1 MQDFLQR
8 FKVGHILRPSLAPTL
23 TKVRQVE
30 LEAGDCEGRLPLL
43 FWTLIVVLGNFN
55 SVQVQVDHL
64 PIACMNIGITVYPT
78 YGGSGIVGSE
88 LGMELAK
95 RGHTVHFIS
104 SALPTRLTELSERV
118 RFHEV
123 EMMSYPLFEHQPYT
137 LALATKMATVAETE
151 NLDLLHVHYA
161 IPHSISGI
169 LARESLK
176 PKRRLPV
183 ITTLHGTDITLVG
196 ADRSYLPI
204 TRYGI
209 VQSDGVTA
217 ISQYLKE
224 ATRESFQ
231 FDDIRVI
238 PNFVCQHDYQ
248 RHPVEALRRELAPAG
263 ETLLVHVSNFRP
275 VKRPVDCVE
284 ILARVLKNHGQAR
297 LVMVGDGSERPNAE
311 HRARCL
317 NIADKCS
324 FVGKQPNIVD
334 YLSAADVLLL
344 PSEQESF
351 GLAALEAMAC
361 EVPVIASRV
370 GGIPEVVTDG
380 ETGFLSKV
388 GDVAKMADD
397 AARLVGDEKLRHKMG
412 AAARA
417 SAISRYRTDIVIPQY
432 IEFYQEVLS
441 RN

>member
-1 MQDFLQR
+1 
-8 FKVGHILRPSLAPTL
+8 
-23 TKVRQVE
+23 
-30 LEAGDCEGRLPLL
+30 
-43 FWTLIVVLGNFN
+43 
-55 SVQVQVDHL
+55 
-64 PIACMNIGITVYPT
+64 MNIGITVYPT

-88 LGMELAK
+88 LGKELAA
-95 RGHTVHFIS
+95 RGHTVHFIA
-104 SALPTRLTELSERV
+104 SALPTRLTELNERV

-137 LALATKMATVAETE
+137 LALATKMATVAQEE

-161 IPHSISGI
+161 IPHSISAI

-176 PKRRLPV
+176 PQRPLPV

-217 ISQYLKE
+217 ISHYLKQ
-224 ATRESFQ
+224 ATKEIFQ
-231 FDDIRVI
+231 FDEIAVI
-238 PNFVCQHDYQ
+238 PNFVCQTDYQ
-248 RHPVEALRRELAPAG
+248 RLPDYSLRKSLAPG
-263 ETLLVHVSNFRP
+263 DEPLLVHVSNFRP

-284 ILARVLKNHGQAR
+284 ILAHVLKKGIKTR
-297 LVMVGDGSERPNAE
+297 LVMVGDGSERTNVE

-317 NIADKCS
+317 GVFEQCS
-324 FVGKQPNIVD
+324 FVGKQPRIAD
-334 YLSAADVLLL
+334 YLSVSDVLLL

-361 EVPVIASRV
+361 EVPVIACRV

-380 ETGFLSKV
+380 ETGFLSDV
-388 GDVAKMADD
+388 GDIEKMAAD
-397 AARLVGDEKLRHKMG
+397 AANLLANEKLRSEMG
-412 AAARA
+412 KRARE

-432 IEFYQEVLS
+432 IDFYHQVLAKGAK
-441 RN
+441 

>member
-1 MQDFLQR
+1 
-8 FKVGHILRPSLAPTL
+8 
-23 TKVRQVE
+23 
-30 LEAGDCEGRLPLL
+30 
-43 FWTLIVVLGNFN
+43 
-55 SVQVQVDHL
+55 
-64 PIACMNIGITVYPT
+64 MNIGITVYPT

-88 LGMELAK
+88 LGKELAV

-104 SALPTRLTELSERV
+104 SALPTRLTELNERV

-151 NLDLLHVHYA
+151 NLDLIHVHYA
-161 IPHSISGI
+161 IPHSISAI

-176 PKRRLPV
+176 PNRRLPV

-217 ISQYLKE
+217 ISHYLKN
-224 ATRESFQ
+224 ATKEIFH
-231 FDDIRVI
+231 FDDISVI
-238 PNFVCQHDYQ
+238 PNFVCASDYQ
-248 RHPVEALRRELAPAG
+248 RHPVDELRKTLSPGGEA
-263 ETLLVHVSNFRP
+263 LLVHVSNFRP

-284 ILARVLKNHGQAR
+284 IFGRVLKKVTNVR
-297 LVMVGDGSERPNAE
+297 LVMVGDGSERMSAE
-311 HRARCL
+311 HRAQCL
-317 NIADKCS
+317 GIYEKCS

-334 YLSAADVLLL
+334 YLSASDVLLL

-380 ETGFLSKV
+380 ETGFLSEV

-397 AARLVGDEKLRHKMG
+397 AARLLADPDRRQSMG
-412 AAARA
+412 VRARE
-417 SAISRYRTDIVIPQY
+417 SALSRYRTDIVIPQY
-432 IEFYQEVLS
+432 IQFYETVLAKS
-441 RN
+441 SGEAK

>member
-1 MQDFLQR
+1 
-8 FKVGHILRPSLAPTL
+8 
-23 TKVRQVE
+23 
-30 LEAGDCEGRLPLL
+30 
-43 FWTLIVVLGNFN
+43 
-55 SVQVQVDHL
+55 
-64 PIACMNIGITVYPT
+64 MNIGITVYPT

-88 LGMELAK
+88 LGKELAA

-104 SALPTRLTELSERV
+104 SSLPTRLTELNERV

-176 PKRRLPV
+176 PKRYLPV

-217 ISQYLKE
+217 ISHYLKE
-224 ATRESFQ
+224 ATKESFQ
-231 FDDIRVI
+231 FDDIEVI
-238 PNFVCQHDYQ
+238 PNFICQTDYA
-248 RHPVEALRRELAPAG
+248 RHPVNALRSTLAPQG
-263 ETLLVHVSNFRP
+263 EPLLVHVSTFRP
-275 VKRPVDCVE
+275 VKRPGDCIE
-284 ILARVLKNHGQAR
+284 ILARVLQQGISTR
-297 LVMVGDGSERPNAE
+297 LVMVGDGAERTNLE
-311 HRARCL
+311 HRARSL
-317 NIADKCS
+317 GVYDKCI
-324 FVGKQPNIVD
+324 FVGKQPKIVD

-361 EVPVIASRV
+361 EVPVVASRV

-380 ETGFLSKV
+380 ETGFLSEV
-388 GDVAKMADD
+388 GDVDKMSVD
-397 AARLVGDEKLRHKMG
+397 AARLLSDPTLRREMG
-412 AAARA
+412 KRARE

-432 IEFYQEVLS
+432 IDFYNRVLVKKGIK
-441 RN
+441 

>member
-1 MQDFLQR
+1 
-8 FKVGHILRPSLAPTL
+8 
-23 TKVRQVE
+23 
-30 LEAGDCEGRLPLL
+30 
-43 FWTLIVVLGNFN
+43 
-55 SVQVQVDHL
+55 
-64 PIACMNIGITVYPT
+64 MNIGITVYPT

-88 LGMELAK
+88 LGKELAE

-104 SALPTRLTELSERV
+104 SSLPTRLTQLNERV

-161 IPHSISGI
+161 IPHSISAI

-217 ISQYLKE
+217 ISHYLKA
-224 ATRESFQ
+224 ATKEIFQ
-231 FDDIRVI
+231 FDDIEVI
-238 PNFVCQHDYQ
+238 PNFVCQSEYA
-248 RHPVEALRRELAPAG
+248 RHPVDDLRAALSPAG
-263 ETLLVHVSNFRP
+263 GPLLVHVSNFRP

-284 ILARVLKNHGQAR
+284 ILARVLAKGIKAR
-297 LVMVGDGSERPNAE
+297 LVMVGDGSERTNVE

-317 NIADKCS
+317 KVFDDCV
-324 FVGKQPNIVD
+324 FVGKQPKIVD
-334 YLSAADVLLL
+334 YLSASDVLLL

-370 GGIPEVVTDG
+370 GGIPEVVEDG

-388 GDVAKMADD
+388 GDVEKMAND
-397 AARLVGDEKLRHKMG
+397 AGRLLADPELRSKMG
-412 AAARA
+412 QRARE
-417 SAISRYRTDIVIPQY
+417 SAISRYRTDLVIPRY
-432 IEFYQEVLS
+432 IEFYERVLS
-441 RN
+441 KGSWKE

>member
-1 MQDFLQR
+1 M
-8 FKVGHILRPSLAPTL
+8 
-23 TKVRQVE
+23 
-30 LEAGDCEGRLPLL
+30 
-43 FWTLIVVLGNFN
+43 
-55 SVQVQVDHL
+55 
-64 PIACMNIGITVYPT
+64 
-78 YGGSGIVGSE
+78 GSE
-88 LGMELAK
+88 LGKELAA

-104 SALPTRLTELSERV
+104 SSLPTRLTVLNERV

-137 LALATKMATVAETE
+137 LALATKMAKVAETE

-161 IPHSISGI
+161 IPHSISAI

-176 PKRRLPV
+176 PNRYLPV

-217 ISQYLKE
+217 ISHYLKE
-224 ATRESFQ
+224 ATKEIFQ
-231 FDDIRVI
+231 FDDIEVI
-238 PNFVCQHDYQ
+238 PNFICQTEYA
-248 RHPVEALRRELAPAG
+248 RHPVAELRSSLAPKG
-263 ETLLVHVSNFRP
+263 EPLLVHVSNFRP

-284 ILARVLKNHGQAR
+284 ILARVSEKGIDTR
-297 LVMVGDGSERPNAE
+297 LIMVGDGSERTNVE

-317 NIADKCS
+317 GVHEKCV

-370 GGIPEVVTDG
+370 GGIPEVITDG
-380 ETGFLSKV
+380 ETGFLSEV
-388 GDVAKMADD
+388 GDVEKMAED
-397 AARLVGDEKLRHKMG
+397 AGRLLSDPMLRRGMGKRARE
-412 AAARA
+412 
-417 SAISRYRTDIVIPQY
+417 SAVARYRTDIVIPKY
-432 IEFYQEVLS
+432 IEFYERVLKKA
-441 RN
+441 REAV

>member
-1 MQDFLQR
+1 
-8 FKVGHILRPSLAPTL
+8 
-23 TKVRQVE
+23 
-30 LEAGDCEGRLPLL
+30 
-43 FWTLIVVLGNFN
+43 
-55 SVQVQVDHL
+55 
-64 PIACMNIGITVYPT
+64 MNIGITVYPT

-88 LGMELAK
+88 LGKELAQ

-104 SALPTRLTELSERV
+104 SSLPTRLTELNERV
-118 RFHEV
+118 HFHEV

-137 LALATKMATVAETE
+137 LALATKMSTVAETE

-161 IPHSISGI
+161 IPHSISAI

-176 PKRRLPV
+176 PKRYLPV

-217 ISQYLKE
+217 ISHYLKQ
-224 ATRESFQ
+224 ATKEIFH
-231 FDDIRVI
+231 FDEITVI
-238 PNFVCQHDYQ
+238 PNFVCQSEYA
-248 RHPVEALRRELAPAG
+248 RHPVEELRSSLSPKG
-263 ETLLVHVSNFRP
+263 EPLLVHVSNFRP

-284 ILARVLKNHGQAR
+284 ILARVLKKGISSR
-297 LVMVGDGSERPNAE
+297 LVMVGDGSERTNVE

-317 NIADKCS
+317 GVNDKCV
-324 FVGKQPNIVD
+324 FVGKQPKIVD
-334 YLSAADVLLL
+334 YLSASDVLLL

-370 GGIPEVVTDG
+370 GGVPEVVTDG
-380 ETGFLSKV
+380 ETGFLSEV
-388 GDVAKMADD
+388 GDVEKMAED
-397 AARLVGDEKLRHKMG
+397 AARLLTDAALRREMG
-412 AAARA
+412 KRARE
-417 SAISRYRTDIVIPQY
+417 SALSRYRTDIIIPRY
-432 IEFYQEVLS
+432 IEFYEHVLS
-441 RN
+441 KTSGAV

>member
-1 MQDFLQR
+1 
-8 FKVGHILRPSLAPTL
+8 
-23 TKVRQVE
+23 
-30 LEAGDCEGRLPLL
+30 
-43 FWTLIVVLGNFN
+43 
-55 SVQVQVDHL
+55 
-64 PIACMNIGITVYPT
+64 MNIGITVYPT

-88 LGMELAK
+88 LGKELAA

-104 SALPTRLTELSERV
+104 SALPTRLTELNERV

-176 PKRRLPV
+176 PKRYLPV

-217 ISQYLKE
+217 ISNYLKE
-224 ATRESFQ
+224 ATREIFHV
-231 FDDIRVI
+231 DDIKVI
-238 PNFVCQHDYQ
+238 PNFVCQTDYQ
-248 RHPVEALRRELAPAG
+248 RQPVESLRESLSKDGEPLLA
-263 ETLLVHVSNFRP
+263 HVSNFRP

-284 ILARVLKNHGQAR
+284 ILFRVLKKGIKTR
-297 LVMVGDGSERPNAE
+297 LVMVGDGSERTNAE

-317 NIADKCS
+317 GIYEHCS
-324 FVGKQPNIVD
+324 FVGKQPRIVD
-334 YLSAADVLLL
+334 YLSVSDVLLL

-370 GGIPEVVTDG
+370 GGLPEVVTDG
-380 ETGFLSKV
+380 ENGYLSPV
-388 GDVAKMADD
+388 GDVDKMAAD
-397 AARLVGDEKLRHKMG
+397 AARLLTDDKLRRGMG
-412 AAARA
+412 QHARE
-417 SAISRYRTDIVIPQY
+417 SAIDRYRTDVVIPQY
-432 IEFYQEVLS
+432 IEFYEQIIASQSV
-441 RN
+441 

>member
-1 MQDFLQR
+1 
-8 FKVGHILRPSLAPTL
+8 
-23 TKVRQVE
+23 
-30 LEAGDCEGRLPLL
+30 
-43 FWTLIVVLGNFN
+43 
-55 SVQVQVDHL
+55 
-64 PIACMNIGITVYPT
+64 MNIGITVYPT

-88 LGMELAK
+88 LGKELAA

-104 SALPTRLTELSERV
+104 SSLPTRLTELSDRV

-123 EMMSYPLFEHQPYT
+123 EMMSYPLFEHQPYS

-161 IPHSISGI
+161 IPHSISAI
-169 LARESLK
+169 LARESIK
-176 PKRRLPV
+176 PNRYLPV

-217 ISQYLKE
+217 ISHYLKD
-224 ATRESFQ
+224 ATKEIFQ
-231 FDDIRVI
+231 FDDIEVI
-238 PNFVCQHDYQ
+238 PNFVCQKDYK
-248 RHPVEALRRELAPAG
+248 RHSVDALRKELAPDG
-263 ETLLVHVSNFRP
+263 EPLLVHVSNFRP

-284 ILARVLKNHGQAR
+284 ILAGVLKRGIKTR
-297 LVMVGDGSERPNAE
+297 LIMVGDGSERTNAE

-317 NIADKCS
+317 GVFEQCS
-324 FVGKQPNIVD
+324 FVGKQAKIVD

-370 GGIPEVVTDG
+370 GGLPEVVTDG
-380 ETGFLSKV
+380 ETGFLSEV
-388 GDVAKMADD
+388 GDVDKMAAD
-397 AARLVGDEKLRHKMG
+397 AGRLLADAEMRGEMGQRARE
-412 AAARA
+412 
-417 SAISRYRTDIVIPQY
+417 SAISRYRTEVVIPKY
-432 IEFYQEVLS
+432 LAFYEKVLAKS
-441 RN
+441 PR

>member
-1 MQDFLQR
+1 
-8 FKVGHILRPSLAPTL
+8 
-23 TKVRQVE
+23 
-30 LEAGDCEGRLPLL
+30 
-43 FWTLIVVLGNFN
+43 
-55 SVQVQVDHL
+55 
-64 PIACMNIGITVYPT
+64 MNIGITVYPT

-88 LGMELAK
+88 LGKELAA
-95 RGHTVHFIS
+95 RDHTVHFIS
-104 SALPTRLTELSERV
+104 SALPTRLTKLSRRV
-118 RFHEV
+118 QFHEV

-137 LALATKMATVAETE
+137 LALATKMAEVAETE

-161 IPHSISGI
+161 IPHSISAI
-169 LARESLK
+169 LARESLR
-176 PKRRLPV
+176 PNRRLPV

-217 ISQYLKE
+217 ISHYLKD
-224 ATRESFQ
+224 ATKEIFQ

-238 PNFVCQHDYQ
+238 PNFVCGSDYS
-248 RHPVEALRRELAPAG
+248 RHPVDDLRQSLAPNG
-263 ETLLVHVSNFRP
+263 ESLLVHVSNFRP
-275 VKRPVDCVE
+275 VKRPLDCVE
-284 ILARVLKNHGQAR
+284 IFARVLKEISQVR
-297 LVMVGDGSERPNAE
+297 LVMVGDGSERMNVE

-317 NIADKCS
+317 GIYEKCS

-370 GGIPEVVTDG
+370 GGIPEVVNDG
-380 ETGFLSKV
+380 ETGFLSEV
-388 GDVAKMADD
+388 ADVDKMARD
-397 AARLVGDEKLRHKMG
+397 AVRLLAEPELLRKMG
-412 AAARA
+412 TRAREL
-417 SAISRYRTDIVIPQY
+417 SLERYRTDIVIPQY
-432 IEFYQEVLS
+432 IEFYESVLA
-441 RN
+441 RAA

>member
-1 MQDFLQR
+1 
-8 FKVGHILRPSLAPTL
+8 
-23 TKVRQVE
+23 
-30 LEAGDCEGRLPLL
+30 
-43 FWTLIVVLGNFN
+43 
-55 SVQVQVDHL
+55 
-64 PIACMNIGITVYPT
+64 MNIGITVYPT

-88 LGMELAK
+88 LGKELAA
-95 RGHTVHFIS
+95 RGHTVHFIA
-104 SALPTRLTELSERV
+104 SALPTRLTELNERV

-137 LALATKMATVAETE
+137 LALATKMAKVAETE

-161 IPHSISGI
+161 IPHSISAI

-176 PKRRLPV
+176 PTRYLPV

-217 ISQYLKE
+217 ISHYLKE
-224 ATRESFQ
+224 ATKEIFQ
-231 FDDIRVI
+231 FDDIAVI
-238 PNFVCQHDYQ
+238 PNFICQTDYA
-248 RHPVEALRRELAPAG
+248 RHPVDELRSSLAPQG
-263 ETLLVHVSNFRP
+263 EPLLVHVSNFRP
-275 VKRPVDCVE
+275 VKRPVDCIE
-284 ILARVLKNHGQAR
+284 ILARVLEKGINTR
-297 LVMVGDGSERPNAE
+297 LVMVGDGSERTNVE

-317 NIADKCS
+317 GVYEKCV

-380 ETGFLSKV
+380 ETGFLSEV
-388 GDVAKMADD
+388 GNVEKMAED
-397 AARLVGDEKLRHKMG
+397 AARLLQDATLRREIGKR
-412 AAARA
+412 ARE
-417 SAISRYRTDIVIPQY
+417 SAVSRYRTDIIIPQY
-432 IEFYQEVLS
+432 IEFYERVLKKT
-441 RN
+441 REAV